1 MKSNRGGI
9 VRWIIIGVVV
19 LAIGAAAFAFLQRGN
34 QPEVKRTSVERVT
47 QDEFIRD
54 VSGSGSIQAERE
66 RTLSFGT
73 SGTVAELLVAEGDTV
88 EAGQP
93 LARLD
98 TASLE
103 RDLASN
109 QASQQ
114 SARAELARIA
124 AQQNVDRLDTDSSL
138 VTARDTVANAEAS
151 LAEAQRTLDTTQRLF
166 DAGAASQTEL
176 TTAQNAYNTASRTLE
191 QARLTLQ
198 SAQTKQGSFGELTA
212 AQQASAEAQIA
223 QLETTAANLQ
233 EQINEATLSAPFA
246 GTVTDIGFK
255 AGDQIGQVSASSTTS
270 SNTVTGSIQLV
281 DVSSLYVSA
290 NFDEN
295 RALELGVGQ
304 AAVITPDADTRR
316 TLDATL
322 RRVGSVAT
330 RTGTSGAAQI
340 EAEFDLSQVALESP
354 VARPGYTVTARVTV
368 NALKDVLLV
377 PLEAV
382 TEEDDQSFIYK
393 VTETEPGQGIVEKV
407 AVTILDRNA
416 TLAAT
421 QSDSLS
427 ANDLIAVINLEE
439 LQDGDSV
446 SYDPVETE
454 TQGNGDGS

>member
-1 MKSNRGGI
+1 MRSTYGGI
-9 VRWIIIGVVV
+9 GRWVIIGIVV
-19 LAIGAAAFAFLQRGN
+19 LAVAATAFAFLRRGN
-34 QPEVKRTSVERVT
+34 GPELKRTSVERVT
-47 QDEFIRD
+47 QDEFVRD
-54 VSGSGSIQAERE
+54 VSGSGTIQAERE
-66 RTLSFGT
+66 RTLSFGRT
-73 SGTVAELLVAEGDTV
+73 GTVAEVFVAEGDV
-88 EAGQP
+88 VAAGQP

-109 QASQQ
+109 QASQG
-114 SARAELARIA
+114 SARAELTRTE

-138 VTARDTVANAEAS
+138 VTARDAVANAEAS

-191 QARLTLQ
+191 QTRLTLQ

-212 AQQASAEAQIA
+212 AQRASAQAQIA
-223 QLETTAANLQ
+223 GLETAAANLQ
-233 EQINEATLSAPFA
+233 AQINEATLVAPFA

-255 AGDQIGQVSASSTTS
+255 VGDQLGQVSASTES
-270 SNTVTGSIQLV
+270 SSAATGTVQIV
-281 DVSSLYVSA
+281 DVSSLFVSA

-295 RALELGVGQ
+295 RALELQPGQ

-322 RRVGSVAT
+322 RRVGKVAT
-330 RTGTSGAAQI
+330 RTGTSGAAQV
-340 EAEFDLSQVALESP
+340 EAEFDLSKVALESP

-368 NALKDVLLV
+368 NAIENAVLV

-382 TEEDDQSFIYK
+382 TEEDDQSFVYK
-393 VTETEPGQGIVEKV
+393 VTETEAGQGTVEKI

-416 TLAAT
+416 TLAAA
-421 QSDSLS
+421 QSDALG
-427 ANDLIAVINLEE
+427 ADDLIAVINLEE
-439 LQDGDSV
+439 LQAGDSV
-446 SYDPVETE
+446 SYDPVESE
-454 TQGNGDGS
+454 TQGSGDGS

>member
-1 MKSNRGGI
+1 MKSNYGGI
-9 VRWIIIGVVV
+9 ARWIIIGVVV
-19 LAIGAAAFAFLQRGN
+19 LAIGAAAFAFLRRGN

-47 QDEFIRD
+47 QDNFIRD
-54 VSGSGSIQAERE
+54 VSGSGTIQAERE
-66 RTLSFGT
+66 RTLSFPR
-73 SGTVAELLVAEGDTV
+73 SGTVAEVFVSEGDTV
-88 EAGQP
+88 EAGQA

-114 SARAELARIA
+114 SARAELARIE
-124 AQQNVDRLDTDSSL
+124 AQQNVDRLDTDNSL
-138 VTARDTVANAEAS
+138 VTAQDTVANAEDS
-151 LAEAQRTLDTTQRLF
+151 LAEAQRTLDTTQHLF

-212 AQQASAEAQIA
+212 AQRASAEAQIS

-233 EQINEATLSAPFA
+233 EQINEATLTAPFA
-246 GTVTDIGFK
+246 ATVTDIGFK
-255 AGDQIGQVSASSTTS
+255 VGDQIGQVASSSTS
-270 SNTVTGSIQLV
+270 SSAVTGSVQLV
-281 DVSSLYVSA
+281 DVSSLYVTA

-295 RALELGVGQ
+295 RALELKPGQ

-322 RRVGSVAT
+322 RRVGTVAT

-340 EAEFDLSQVALESP
+340 EAEFDLSRVALESP

-368 NALKDVLLV
+368 NSLENVLLV

-382 TEEDDQSFIYK
+382 TEEDDQSFVYK
-393 VTETEPGQGIVEKV
+393 VTESEAGQGTVEKV
-407 AVTILDRNA
+407 AVTVLDRNA

-421 QSDSLS
+421 QSDSLN
-427 ANDLIAVINLEE
+427 ANDLIAVINLEDLE
-439 LQDGDSV
+439 AGDSV
-446 SYDPVETE
+446 SYEPVETE
-454 TQGNGDGS
+454 TQASGDGS